1 MATCWKSS
9 GRKTLVASLR
19 VRLLK
24 ALLPPVA
31 TLLVAGAVGAYF
43 LSLEPASEAY
53 DQALVDVGVALG
65 ERIRSEGDA
74 LSFDLPRAAEQVL
87 RTDKYDT
94 IYYQV
99 RRPDGAALAG
109 DPGLPPI
116 PAAQKPLDGVIA
128 YDSEYGKRKIRVVAV
143 LVPCGGG
150 ICTVQVAETTNK
162 RNKLARN
169 IVLSSLVPEL
179 LITLATLVIVWVGVK
194 RGLAPLEDLSTE
206 IRARSARDLRPIDP
220 AHAPEEARP
229 LLAAL
234 NQLFGQVAE
243 SNRNQQR
250 FLANAAHQLRTPLA
264 GLQAHI
270 EIALAQR
277 VPDEQRAPLEHAHR
291 ATIRTARLA
300 NQLLALAHA
309 EPGGY
314 RADPFGAVNLRAVV
328 EDAADEWVHRAL
340 AKDIDLGFE
349 LRDAKVPGEALLLRE
364 ALANLLHNAL
374 EYTPAGGRVTVR
386 TGIRND
392 NPFLEVEDDGPGIPK
407 GEHEQVLERFYRVA
421 GTSGTGSGLGLAIVR
436 EIAVAHG
443 ARIEIGAGE
452 GASGTNPGCKVGL
465 TFPHG

>member
-1 MATCWKSS
+1 LKSS
-9 GRKTLVASLR
+9 GRKKLVVSLR

-31 TLLVAGAVGAYF
+31 ALLVAGAVGAYF

-53 DQALVDVGVALG
+53 DQALADVGIALA
-65 ERIRSEGDA
+65 ERIRSEGDTV
-74 LSFDLPRAAEQVL
+74 SFDLPRVAEQVM

-109 DPGLPPI
+109 DAGLPPI
-116 PAAQKPLDGVIA
+116 PAAQEPVEGVIA
-128 YDSEYGKRKIRVVAV
+128 YDSEYGSRKIRVVAQ

-150 ICTVQVAETTNK
+150 TCTVQVAETTNK
-162 RNKLARN
+162 RVKLARN

-179 LITLATLVIVWVGVK
+179 LITLATLAIVWFGVK

-206 IRARSARDLRPIDP
+206 IRTRSARDLRPIDP

-243 SNRNQQR
+243 SSRNQQR

-264 GLQAHI
+264 GLQAHT
-270 EIALAQR
+270 EIALAQSESAAAEGAPEGYR
-277 VPDEQRAPLEHAHR
+277 AQLEQVHR

-300 NQLLALAHA
+300 NQLLALARA

-314 RADPFGAVNLRAVV
+314 RADAFMRVNLRAVV
-328 EDAADEWVHRAL
+328 EDAADEWVHRAM

-349 LRDAKVPGEALLLRE
+349 LSDAQVSADALLLRE
-364 ALANLLHNAL
+364 ALANLIHNAL
-374 EYTPAGGRVTVR
+374 EYTPAGGHVTVR
-386 TGIRND
+386 TGLRND
-392 NPFLEVEDDGPGIPK
+392 DPFLEVEDDGPGIP
-407 GEHEQVLERFYRVA
+407 EAEREQVLERFYRVA
-421 GTSGTGSGLGLAIVR
+421 GTTGTGSGLGLSIVR
-436 EIAVAHG
+436 EIATAHG
-443 ARIEIGAGE
+443 AQISLHAGAHGR
-452 GASGTNPGCKVGL
+452 GCKVGL